1 VLNAASAFDPCRFD
15 LSSLRVTIG
24 REAEVAMSE
33 RHETARPVVL
43 LVEEETH
50 ELDAIKAYLESEG
63 FAVVG
68 SSTSDEAME
77 QVETRSDLRAVVTD
91 AHVPGRIDGV
101 ELAQMIRMRWPHL
114 ALVMTS
120 GHSDAQ
126 SGRLPDGAVFIN
138 KPNLLE
144 YLAPTLHR
152 MIQAPS

>member
-1 VLNAASAFDPCRFD
+1 
-15 LSSLRVTIG
+15 
-24 REAEVAMSE
+24 MSD

-50 ELDAIKAYLESEG
+50 ELDVIKAYLEDEG

-68 SSTSDEAME
+68 SSSSDEAME
-77 QVETRSDLRAVVTD
+77 HVETRRDIRAVVTD
-91 AHVPGRIDGV
+91 AHVPGRFDGV
-101 ELAQMIRMRWPHL
+101 EFAQLIRLRWPRL

-126 SGRLPDGAVFIN
+126 SGPLPEGAVFIG

-152 MIQAPS
+152 MIQPVS